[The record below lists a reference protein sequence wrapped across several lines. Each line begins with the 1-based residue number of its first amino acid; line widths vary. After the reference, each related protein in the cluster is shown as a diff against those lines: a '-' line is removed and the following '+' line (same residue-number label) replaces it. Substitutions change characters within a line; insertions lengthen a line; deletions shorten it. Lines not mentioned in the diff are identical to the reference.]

1 MRGRR
6 HADDVGLFRHSER
19 RSAYLFWRKH
29 VVVPFGLT
37 EQQFVT
43 RYRRCLERASR
54 EFIDSL
60 QRLFSLSV
68 PSSVREA
75 EVQIFLGE
83 EVGLEVPS
91 AWIYYQGENNRVDRS
106 DQSIFPGRSM
116 ELSVNLEEMDE
127 FDAEYFSSDA
137 FPGTDLVANTIKA
150 WLAECWWKAGGWSY
164 PVPVKLWVHDGY
176 GDGKPI
182 ELSEH
187 R

>member
-1 MRGRR
+1 
-6 HADDVGLFRHSER
+6 
-19 RSAYLFWRKH
+19 
-29 VVVPFGLT
+29 
-37 EQQFVT
+37 
-43 RYRRCLERASR
+43 
-54 EFIDSL
+54 
-60 QRLFSLSV
+60 
-68 PSSVREA
+68 
-75 EVQIFLGE
+75 
-83 EVGLEVPS
+83 
-91 AWIYYQGENNRVDRS
+91 
-106 DQSIFPGRSM
+106 M